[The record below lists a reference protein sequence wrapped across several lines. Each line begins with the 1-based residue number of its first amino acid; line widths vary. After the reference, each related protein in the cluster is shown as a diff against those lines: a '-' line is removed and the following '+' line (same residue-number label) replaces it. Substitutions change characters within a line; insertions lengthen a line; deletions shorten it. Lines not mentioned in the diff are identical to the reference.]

1 MTMERIAT
9 RQAPHHRV
17 LCSIGQSAAATFEAG
32 LHSAFLFSTIGLL
45 SPQKYDTGRFHT
57 AKRWVY

>member
-17 LCSIGQSAAATFEAG
+17 FCSIGQSAAATFEAG
-32 LHSAFLFSTIGLL
+32 LHSALL
-45 SPQKYDTGRFHT
+45 
-57 AKRWVY
+57 